1 MDCGRDE
8 IDVWHRQKGWD
19 GIGYHY
25 VIRRNGSLEYGRAE
39 DKAGAHCVG
48 HNKDSIGICLIGGIK
63 DGTKDEPV
71 NDYTTAQWDTL
82 KKLVSDLKGKYPD
95 VNIIGHCD
103 YEPKKTCP
111 NFNVKQ
117 WAKENNLI

>member
-8 IDVWHRQKGWD
+8 IDRWHRERGWD

-25 VIRRNGSLEYGRAE
+25 VVRRNGALEFGRNE
-39 DKAGAHCVG
+39 ERAGAHCMG

-63 DGTKDEPV
+63 DGTKDVPIT
-71 NDYTTAQWDTL
+71 DYTTAQWETL
-82 KKLVSDLKGKYPD
+82 KRLVTDLKAKYPKAKI
-95 VNIIGHCD
+95 VGHCD
-103 YEPKKTCP
+103 YERSKTCP